1 MGTLPLPSWIQILQ
15 ALAVPLI
22 AAVGAWVAIQQM
34 RIARIKLQHDL
45 YDRRYAVFQAVRR
58 FLDAMVGNLVVSHD
72 ILRAF
77 LIGTADAEFLFP
89 DDLAA
94 YLGEMSRR
102 ARIAQSINM
111 TMQSLPE
118 GSPERARATRAANE
132 ERQWLVKQI
141 DSLTAKF
148 SDVLKLDR
156 RSRSSLGWLW

>member
-1 MGTLPLPSWIQILQ
+1 MGTLPLPSWVQILQ
-15 ALAVPLI
+15 ALTVPLI

-58 FLDAMVGNLVVSHD
+58 FLDEMVANLVVSHD

-77 LIGTADAEFLFP
+77 VIGTADAEFLFP

-102 ARIAQSINM
+102 ARTAQSIYM

-118 GSPERARATRAANE
+118 GSPERARATLAANE
-132 ERQWLVKQI
+132 QTQWLVEQI
-141 DSLTAKF
+141 DGLTARF
-148 SDVLKLDR
+148 RDVLKLDKH
-156 RSRSSLGWLW
+156 SRSPLGWLW